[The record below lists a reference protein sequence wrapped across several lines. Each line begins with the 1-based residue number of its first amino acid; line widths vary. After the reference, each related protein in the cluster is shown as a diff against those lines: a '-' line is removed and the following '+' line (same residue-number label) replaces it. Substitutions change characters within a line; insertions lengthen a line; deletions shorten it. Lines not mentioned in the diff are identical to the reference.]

1 VRAQSA
7 SERRFCT
14 AAAHALLCAL
24 STHTRARTQCDSQHT
39 PHQSPCA
46 ACPLVRAPRP
56 LFRLRLPRYACS
68 LVCGHACIVLLL
80 EQVLSYE
87 DLFPSVE
94 PGCLLAGTGPARVQ
108 RSWDLAAS
116 IVDQAHDGSK
126 SHSGLMTGQVHKSM

>member
-1 VRAQSA
+1 
-7 SERRFCT
+7 
-14 AAAHALLCAL
+14 
-24 STHTRARTQCDSQHT
+24 
-39 PHQSPCA
+39 
-46 ACPLVRAPRP
+46 
-56 LFRLRLPRYACS
+56 
-68 LVCGHACIVLLL
+68 
-80 EQVLSYE
+80 VLSYE

>member
-1 VRAQSA
+1 
-7 SERRFCT
+7 
-14 AAAHALLCAL
+14 
-24 STHTRARTQCDSQHT
+24 
-39 PHQSPCA
+39 
-46 ACPLVRAPRP
+46 
-56 LFRLRLPRYACS
+56 
-68 LVCGHACIVLLL
+68 
-80 EQVLSYE
+80 LSYE